1 MKYTIGL
8 SDAGKLVLVKV
19 WGAVTPHAAV
29 TGEGL
34 SVLDGQMVFDS
45 KAEALARLD
54 ALEAMRAR
62 EAELGHPPSL
72 PPPRSVLEDALIEVV
87 DQIEIAPNRLLRVA
101 IKDLGAGPTIVVRA
115 VNDHKLTPSLALW
128 CSLNVEQAGKLR
140 AALENAEKR
149 IRVLHRQSR
158 PEG

>member
-1 MKYTIGL
+1 VKYTLGL

-19 WGAVTPHAAV
+19 WGHVTPHEAV
-29 TGEGL
+29 VDQGL
-34 SVLDGQMVFDS
+34 SVLDAEMVFES
-45 KAEALARLD
+45 KAEALTRID
-54 ALEAMRAR
+54 ALEQIRAR
-62 EAELGHPPSL
+62 ELELGQPPSI
-72 PPPRSVLEDALIEVV
+72 PPPRTVLEDALVEVV
-87 DQIEIAPNRLLRVA
+87 EQIEIAPNRLLRVS

-140 AALENAEKR
+140 AALEKAEKR
-149 IRVLHRQSR
+149 IKALHRLSR